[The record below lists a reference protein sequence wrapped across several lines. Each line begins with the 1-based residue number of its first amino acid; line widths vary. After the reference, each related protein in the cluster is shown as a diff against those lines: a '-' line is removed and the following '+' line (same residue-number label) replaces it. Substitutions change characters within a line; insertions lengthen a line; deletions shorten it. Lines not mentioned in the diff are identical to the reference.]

1 MLTEMQ
7 HNTLLDTYGLNIDG
21 NVGYFI
27 DNDRVIINIDG
38 IRSDRAEGNVS
49 GTLSLELWALNTPY
63 AGQDFEGQA
72 LAGTQIGEML
82 GQHYLAGCE
91 YDLIFSAPG
100 AGQWTLCLMLREWNG
115 EQYETRDYRNFDVPF
130 IVEADLRLVETE
142 QNDEAS
148 DTNVVDI
155 NSKRDAE
162 ALNKEA
168 NKKAIIETKTATKS
182 EPVKTQPKSETAVKK
197 DVKKSEPAEKT
208 SAVKKSAAKKS
219 PVKKSATVK
228 KTETKKVETK
238 KAAEKTEPVSVNKA
252 SSAEL
257 AAVKGLS
264 TKQAEAIVAA
274 RPYKSINDVVKA
286 KGMGAK
292 LLEKVRGSLKI

>member
-7 HNTLLDTYGLNIDG
+7 HNTLLDTYGLTIDG

-63 AGQDFEGQA
+63 TGQDFEGQA

-91 YDLIFSAPG
+91 YDLIFNAPG
-100 AGQWTLCLMLREWNG
+100 AGHWALCLMLREWNG
-115 EQYETRDYRNFDVPF
+115 ENYETRDYRNFDVPF
-130 IVEADLRLVETE
+130 VVEADLRLVETE

-168 NKKAIIETKTATKS
+168 TKESKTAAKS
-182 EPVKTQPKSETAVKK
+182 EPVKAQPKAEAAVKK
-197 DVKKSEPAEKT
+197 DVKKSAPVAKT
-208 SAVKKSAAKKS
+208 SPVKKPVAKKS
-219 PVKKSATVK
+219 PIKKAAPVK

-238 KAAEKTEPVSVNKA
+238 KAAEKMEPVSVNKA
-252 SSAEL
+252 SAEEL

>member
-7 HNTLLDTYGLNIDG
+7 HNTLLDTYGLTIDG

-91 YDLIFSAPG
+91 YDLIFNAPG
-100 AGQWTLCLMLREWNG
+100 AGHWALCLMLREWNG
-115 EQYETRDYRNFDVPF
+115 ENYETRDYRNFDVPF
-130 IVEADLRLVETE
+130 VVEADLRLVETE
-142 QNDEAS
+142 QNDEVS

-168 NKKAIIETKTATKS
+168 KTATKS
-182 EPVKTQPKSETAVKK
+182 EPVKAQPKAETAVKK
-197 DVKKSEPAEKT
+197 DVKKSEPVAKT
-208 SAVKKSAAKKS
+208 SVVKKPSAKKA

-228 KTETKKVETK
+228 KSETKKLETK
-238 KAAEKTEPVSVNKA
+238 KAAEKMEPVSVNKA
-252 SSAEL
+252 SAAEL

>member
-63 AGQDFEGQA
+63 AGQDFDGQA

-100 AGQWTLCLMLREWNG
+100 AGHWTLCLMLREWNG

-168 NKKAIIETKTATKS
+168 TKEEKTAAKS
-182 EPVKTQPKSETAVKK
+182 EPVKAQPKPEN
-197 DVKKSEPAEKT
+197 
-208 SAVKKSAAKKS
+208 AAKKNEEKSAPVAKTS
-219 PVKKSATVK
+219 PVKKPVAKKTPVK
-228 KTETKKVETK
+228 KTAPVKKAETK
-238 KAAEKTEPVSVNKA
+238 KAAEKMEPVSVNKA
-252 SSAEL
+252 SAAEL
-257 AAVKGLS
+257 AVVKGLS

>member
-7 HNTLLDTYGLNIDG
+7 HNTLLDTYGLTIDG

-91 YDLIFSAPG
+91 YDLIFNAPG
-100 AGQWTLCLMLREWNG
+100 AGHWALCLMLREWNG
-115 EQYETRDYRNFDVPF
+115 ENYETRDYRNFDVPF
-130 IVEADLRLVETE
+130 VVEADLRLVETE

-168 NKKAIIETKTATKS
+168 TKEEKTAAKS
-182 EPVKTQPKSETAVKK
+182 EPVKAQPKPEN
-197 DVKKSEPAEKT
+197 
-208 SAVKKSAAKKS
+208 AAKKNEEKSAPVAKTS
-219 PVKKSATVK
+219 PVKKPVAKKTPVK
-228 KTETKKVETK
+228 KTAPVKKAETK
-238 KAAEKTEPVSVNKA
+238 KAAEKMEPVSVNKA
-252 SSAEL
+252 SAAEL